1 MKRIHIKR
9 PDIKG
14 GIQRVKNLKPEDIK
28 KYWKKRKERREQ
40 ILEKRRNSPLAKKLA
55 PCYKFMNQFSL
66 VFHALL
72 ACFLNL
78 VIECISRHSLVQGW
92 NYMVETPKVFLY
104 NSFLIFITF
113 SVVYLVRRRIF
124 ARILLSVFWI
134 GLGVTNGY
142 MLMKRVTPFN
152 AQDLKVA
159 GDAVTLINSYF
170 NGIELVA
177 VIVGVAAVVVWVI
190 SMWKRGGQYAGK
202 MRRVLA
208 LTGVVFWFGLFFV
221 VTDVA
226 LDKRVISNY
235 FGNIAFAY
243 EDYGFPYC
251 LCRVCLI
258 PEFHS
263 RMAIVRK

>member
-78 VIECISRHSLVQGW
+78 VIECISRHSFVQGW

-134 GLGVTNGY
+134 GLGVT
-142 MLMKRVTPFN
+142 
-152 AQDLKVA
+152 
-159 GDAVTLINSYF
+159 
-170 NGIELVA
+170 
-177 VIVGVAAVVVWVI
+177 
-190 SMWKRGGQYAGK
+190 
-202 MRRVLA
+202 
-208 LTGVVFWFGLFFV
+208 
-221 VTDVA
+221 TDT
-226 LDKRVISNY
+226 
-235 FGNIAFAY
+235 
-243 EDYGFPYC
+243 C
-251 LCRVCLI
+251 L
-258 PEFHS
+258 
-263 RMAIVRK
+263 

>member
-1 MKRIHIKR
+1 
-9 PDIKG
+9 
-14 GIQRVKNLKPEDIK
+14 
-28 KYWKKRKERREQ
+28 
-40 ILEKRRNSPLAKKLA
+40 
-55 PCYKFMNQFSL
+55 MNQFSL

-177 VIVGVAAVVVWVI
+177 VIGCCMGHFHVEAWRTVCWKNEKSACADRSGNLVWTI
-190 SMWKRGGQYAGK
+190 
-202 MRRVLA
+202 
-208 LTGVVFWFGLFFV
+208 F
-221 VTDVA
+221 
-226 LDKRVISNY
+226 
-235 FGNIAFAY
+235 
-243 EDYGFPYC
+243 
-251 LCRVCLI
+251 CRDRY
-258 PEFHS
+258 S
-263 RMAIVRK
+263 T